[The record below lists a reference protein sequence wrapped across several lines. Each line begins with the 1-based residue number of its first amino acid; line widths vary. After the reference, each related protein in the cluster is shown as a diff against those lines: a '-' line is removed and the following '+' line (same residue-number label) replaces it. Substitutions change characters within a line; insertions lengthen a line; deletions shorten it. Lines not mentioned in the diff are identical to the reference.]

1 MFMMTISEERKTGR
15 RDGQRVHRHRQTD
28 KDERDKVVCLLMGDL
43 HGATGERK
51 QKALFSSLNENGRN
65 VSLPTAPRGIIK
77 DGDAKD
83 SLIRFF
89 NY

>member
-1 MFMMTISEERKTGR
+1 MGDRQGR
-15 RDGQRVHRHRQTD
+15 WTARSQAHTNARR
-28 KDERDKVVCLLMGDL
+28 DERDKVVHLLTGDL
-43 HGATGERK
+43 RRVTGERK
-51 QKALFSSLNENGRN
+51 EETLFSSLNENGRN
-65 VSLPTAPRGIIK
+65 VSLPAAPCGIIK